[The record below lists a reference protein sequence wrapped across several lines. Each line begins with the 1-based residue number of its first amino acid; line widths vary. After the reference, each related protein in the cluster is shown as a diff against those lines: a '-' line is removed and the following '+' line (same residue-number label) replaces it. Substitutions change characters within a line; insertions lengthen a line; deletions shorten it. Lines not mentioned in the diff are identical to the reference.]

1 MIRCTLLAAALI
13 LAGCGKGPLNS
24 DGGSGTAGA
33 RSPVAGVAKVG
44 TRMPEFTL
52 PDQAGRNV
60 TATELAASGG
70 AVLLFVP
77 GAAAPTARPAY
88 DWAAR
93 HNALL
98 RRDGN
103 AEVLVVTG
111 STVEECAAAAKAG
124 NLRFALLADPEFRLA
139 AALGVSR
146 RVAEGGQAW
155 TIAAGSD
162 GRVHLS
168 QPGIANVADVVT
180 ALEARPGAEKESVI
194 PVLR

>member
-1 MIRCTLLAAALI
+1 MMRHALLAAVLI

-24 DGGSGTAGA
+24 DGGPGTSGA

-44 TRMPEFTL
+44 TRMPDFSL
-52 PDQAGRNV
+52 ADQAGRSV
-60 TATELAASGG
+60 TAAELAASGG

-93 HNALL
+93 HRDLL
-98 RRDGN
+98 RRDGG

-111 STVEECAAAAKAG
+111 STVEDCAAAAKAG
-124 NLRFALLADPEFRLA
+124 NLRFAVLADPEFRLA
-139 AALGVSR
+139 AALGISR
-146 RVAEGGQAW
+146 RVAEEGQLW
-155 TIAAGSD
+155 TIVSGGD

-168 QPGIANVADVVT
+168 QAGLANVADVVT
-180 ALEARPGAEKESVI
+180 ALEARPGAPKESVI